1 MEDLK
6 NDECDDVC
14 SNVAPNVEHANEQDC
29 AIKEKPSE
37 LLACFDPGSNKQHSQ
52 YDLLDDI
59 GIFPRCIDQ
68 EDLVVKRIS
77 DDEYRNLYAH

>member
-14 SNVAPNVEHANEQDC
+14 SNVAPNAEHANEQDC

-59 GIFPRCIDQ
+59 GQ

-77 DDEYRNLYAH
+77 DDEYRTLYAH